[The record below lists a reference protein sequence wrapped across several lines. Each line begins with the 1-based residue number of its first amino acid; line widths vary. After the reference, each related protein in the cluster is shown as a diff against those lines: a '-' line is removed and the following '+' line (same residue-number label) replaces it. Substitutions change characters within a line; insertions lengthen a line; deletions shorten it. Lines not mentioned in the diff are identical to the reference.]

1 MNFLNLSFGEL
12 LGMAGIVSAGIVALY
27 LLDRTKRRQVVATL
41 RFWTAGKMPE
51 ELQHKRRIHQ
61 PWSMLLQLLSMLL
74 LLLAIAAPRIGDLG
88 AAHDHVLLLDTSA
101 WMGARARQGILL
113 DQAKTAALV
122 YVRALPLLDRVM
134 LVRADALATPVT
146 QFDSDKNA
154 VADAIRR
161 SRPSTSALNLEQAFE
176 FAQQA
181 QRLQSQK
188 AGEIVFVGAGRIAK
202 QDTELAVPP
211 NLRVISIP
219 SNGENVGL
227 RKLSVRRAALTPV
240 GTAASTAAVTSAGT
254 RTGTPAGTPT
264 DGKAAKAP
272 AAGPDTWEAFVELR
286 NDGSLPREIT
296 LLLQFAGVAAGSKT
310 MTLAAGSTTQA
321 TFLFH
326 AKAAGFLEARVTST
340 NGRGDAFPQD
350 DAAIIQVPVG
360 KTLRVAVYSPEPD
373 LLKPLLTGNAQ
384 VQATF
389 DLPAKYDPQA
399 AADIVV
405 FDRFVPKDAPANVAS
420 VWIEPPAGSPFALRS
435 TATKTKP
442 DRWHQDTALGTGLY
456 TKDVELA
463 STEVFNLAPGDQA
476 VADTAQGPV
485 VVQRQGTVKMAALG
499 FDPVRSTM
507 KYDLATPLLIA
518 NLLRWMAPEV
528 FRRSDV
534 QAGTVGTVN
543 VTLDK
548 GVNPANVKVL
558 GDDQLPLP
566 FTIEGNRLQFFAGAA
581 GNVRVMTGDRETV
594 YSLTLPDVGDAAWR
608 PPGDVA
614 RGVRRGLVESS
625 SAPDPWPW
633 LALAGG
639 LGLLADWLL
648 YGRKQIVR
656 LKPRAAT
663 PNLVE
668 RLRRRKAS

>member
-1 MNFLNLSFGEL
+1 MNFLNLSFGEF
-12 LGMAGIVSAGIVALY
+12 LGLAGIVSAGIVALY

-41 RFWTAGKMPE
+41 RFWTAGKLPE

-88 AAHDHVLLLDTSA
+88 AARDHVLLLDTSA

-113 DQAKTAALV
+113 DQAKTAALA
-122 YVRALPLLDRVM
+122 YVKSLPLLDRVM

-161 SRPSTSALNLEQAFE
+161 SRPSTSALNLEQALE

-202 QDTELAVPP
+202 QDTDLAVPE

-227 RKLSVRRAALTPV
+227 RKLSVRRAT
-240 GTAASTAAVTSAGT
+240 STAS
-254 RTGTPAGTPT
+254 TPAGS
-264 DGKAAKAP
+264 
-272 AAGPDTWEAFVELR
+272 DTWEAFVELR

-296 LLLQFAGVAAGSKT
+296 LLLQFAGTAAGSKT

-350 DAAIIQVPVG
+350 DAAVIEVPVG
-360 KTLRVAVYSPEPD
+360 KTLHVAVYSPEPD
-373 LLKPLLTGNAQ
+373 LLKPLLTGNVQ

-389 DLPAKYDPQA
+389 DLPAKYDPQLP
-399 AADIVV
+399 ADIVV
-405 FDRFVPKDAPANVAS
+405 FDRFVPKSVPANMAS
-420 VWIEPPAGSPFALRS
+420 VWIEPPAGSPFTIRS
-435 TATKTKP
+435 TASKVKL
-442 DRWHQDTALGTGLY
+442 DRWHQDTALGAGLY

-463 STEVFNLAPGDQA
+463 STEVFTLAPGDQA
-476 VADTAQGPV
+476 VAETTQGPV
-485 VVQRQGTVKMAALG
+485 VVERPGAVKMAALG

-548 GVNPANVKVL
+548 GVNPADVKVL
-558 GDDQLPLP
+558 GDDQRPLP
-566 FTIEGNRLQFFAGAA
+566 FTIEGDRLQFFAGAP
-581 GNVRVMTGDRETV
+581 GNVHVLTGDRERV
-594 YSLTLPDVGDAAWR
+594 YSLTLPDVGDVAWQ
-608 PPGDVA
+608 PPANVA
-614 RGVRRGLVESS
+614 RGVRRSLVESS
-625 SAPDPWPW
+625 SAPNPWPW

-648 YGRKQIVR
+648 YGRRQIVR
-656 LKPRAAT
+656 LTPRAASL
-663 PNLVE
+663 NLVE